1 MDTQQAL
8 YEFVKKMIDLIFS
21 LGGAGTIVAPLF
33 IIYWVL
39 RFLRWS
45 NSLSQEGADFET
57 MTDQAEEYK
66 EKMKEASRRIRGSIR
81 RRF

>member
-8 YEFVKKMIDLIFS
+8 YAFVKKMIDLIFS
-21 LGGAGTIVAPLF
+21 LGGAGSIVAPLF
-33 IIYWVL
+33 MIYWVL

-45 NSLSQEGADFET
+45 NSLSQGGADFET

-66 EKMKEASRRIRGSIR
+66 DKMKEAPRRIRGSIR